1 MIGFEFD
8 GKHCSE
14 FGIIMKS
21 RDRALLSTLRKREM
35 VIPGRHGAYDFE
47 DNTYENKII
56 SVDCAFVRNTIP
68 DLRQAARRIA
78 GWLKNKGQLRFDD
91 EPDKYYVG
99 QVYSSVP
106 LETLLAFGRFTLSF
120 ECEPFAYSEV
130 NSLETT
136 ITTQDPVFI
145 FNNGTIETPEEITIT
160 NLGTNAIRGFKIKFI
175 KTR

>member
-8 GKHCSE
+8 GRHCSE

-21 RDRALLSTLRKREM
+21 RDRALLPALRKRETE
-35 VIPGRHGAYDFE
+35 IPGRHGTYDFE
-47 DNTYENKII
+47 GNTYENKTVSI
-56 SVDCAFVRNTIP
+56 DCTTHRNSIP
-68 DLRQAARRIA
+68 NLRQASRLIA
-78 GWLKNKGQLRFDD
+78 GWLKNKGKLRFDD
-91 EPDKYYVG
+91 EPDKYYIG
-99 QVYSSVP
+99 RVYSSVSF
-106 LETLLAFGRFTLSF
+106 ETLLALGKFTLSF

-160 NLGTNAIRGFKIKFI
+160 NLGPNTIQGFKIKFI